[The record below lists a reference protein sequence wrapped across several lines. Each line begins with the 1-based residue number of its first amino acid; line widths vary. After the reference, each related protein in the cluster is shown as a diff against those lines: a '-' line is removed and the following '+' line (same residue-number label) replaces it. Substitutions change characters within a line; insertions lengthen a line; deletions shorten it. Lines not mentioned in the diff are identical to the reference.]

1 MKIPRREFIATLGG
15 AAAASTLS
23 ARIAPAQR
31 SAAKIARVGII
42 DDTPLWEPF
51 RQQLRELNY
60 VEGQNIVFEY
70 RRADGIPERLDAAA
84 RELAQIPVSV
94 LAVYAT
100 PAAQAAQRAT
110 KTIPIVALAVGDP
123 IGAGLVTN
131 FARPGDNITGN
142 TILSAD
148 VVTKRLQILK
158 DAIPSVSRI
167 ALLWN
172 PDNASNIA
180 ILQELQKAAPLFHM
194 TLILLEAR
202 KADDFGA
209 VFAQMSSDHPDAL
222 LTTNDPLQQ
231 TQMASV
237 IDFLLE
243 NRIPGLFQLRQNV
256 ADGGLM
262 AYGASMPDLFRRGAV
277 YVDKILHGA
286 KAGDLPVEQPLTFE
300 LIINLKTAKAIG
312 LDIPPT
318 LLARADEVIE

>member
-1 MKIPRREFIATLGG
+1 
-15 AAAASTLS
+15 
-23 ARIAPAQR
+23 
-31 SAAKIARVGII
+31 
-42 DDTPLWEPF
+42 
-51 RQQLRELNY
+51 
-60 VEGQNIVFEY
+60 
-70 RRADGIPERLDAAA
+70 
-84 RELAQIPVSV
+84 
-94 LAVYAT
+94 
-100 PAAQAAQRAT
+100 
-110 KTIPIVALAVGDP
+110 
-123 IGAGLVTN
+123 
-131 FARPGDNITGN
+131 
-142 TILSAD
+142 
-148 VVTKRLQILK
+148 
-158 DAIPSVSRI
+158 
-167 ALLWN
+167 
-172 PDNASNIA
+172 
-180 ILQELQKAAPLFHM
+180 LQELQKAAPLFHM